1 MDFYRFA
8 RAVLK
13 PILFPFYRIKK
24 IGAQNEPDT
33 PYIVY
38 ANHSSFIDPLLI
50 AVSLKQT
57 VRFAAKADLTKNVFL
72 RFIFKH
78 LGCVTLNRDGK
89 DMSGIRELMGI
100 LDHDESI
107 GIFPQ
112 GTRIPY
118 KVPSSDDVLTGFA
131 AIAKM
136 SHATLLPVSIVTKR
150 LKPGIFRRTEIIIGE
165 PIPYDEYMSCAERPT
180 REQIADYCFERIERQ
195 FDAPNTKKDDE

>member
-8 RAVLK
+8 RALLK
-13 PILFPFYRIKK
+13 PILFPFYRVKK
-24 IGAQNEPDT
+24 IGAANEPVT

-57 VRFAAKADLTKNVFL
+57 VRFAAKADLTKNAFL
-72 RFIFKH
+72 RFVFKH

-89 DMSGIRELMGI
+89 DMTGIRELMSI
-100 LDHDESI
+100 LDHGESI

-118 KVPSSDDVLTGFA
+118 KVPSSTDVLPGFA

-150 LKPGIFRRTEIIIGE
+150 LKPGIFRKTTIIIGE
-165 PIPYDEYMSCAERPT
+165 PISYDEYMSCADRPT
-180 REQIADYCFERIERQ
+180 RKQIADYCFERISRQ
-195 FDAPNTKKDDE
+195 FDDTYRL